1 MFVCLFLF
9 VCLFDRVTLQPYL
22 DSDLLYGSSLASDL
36 QSSCASLSGLA
47 LEGCTIPP
55 SPIGYSLN
63 IKLPFPQGTSF
74 AFIVF

>member
-1 MFVCLFLF
+1 MRAEVAGICVFVS

-47 LEGCTIPP
+47 LEVCTVH
-55 SPIGYSLN
+55 LV
-63 IKLPFPQGTSF
+63 Q
-74 AFIVF
+74 